1 MGQVLHRALADEL
14 RRRTH
19 ERDDYRADPNEPF
32 DYRLTD
38 QSAYDS
44 AIEEAERTPAIVAEW
59 LDRVCNMARNELD
72 TYRLSRDAA
81 PIADAQIGAPGPR
94 PLSAPEALAV
104 LMHCDERHAML
115 ALRQLRTHFRR
126 DPEIAAWVK
135 SRASW
140 LLAEQECRDQAQK
153 DAYLEDQYEAR
164 ITDLTPAGV
173 RGWRQA

>member
-1 MGQVLHRALADEL
+1 MGQVLRRLFREEMQHRA
-14 RRRTH
+14 H

-32 DYRLTD
+32 CYRLTD

-44 AIEEAERTPAIVAEW
+44 AMEEAERTPAIVAEW
-59 LDRVCNMARNELD
+59 LDRVCNLSRDELD

-81 PIADAQIGAPGPR
+81 HPLDAQLSTHSPR

-153 DAYLEDQYEAR
+153 EAYLDDQYDAR